1 MAGRRT
7 AEALKA
13 KGYNRFVFS
22 LATGIA
28 TAAFSIKRWHT
39 LVWLWRDDK
48 PN

>member
-28 TAAFSIKRWHT
+28 TAAFSIKRWPHAG
-39 LVWLWRDDK
+39 VVMARR
-48 PN
+48 